1 MSTHR
6 ELFEADVAESRARF
20 KKYYR
25 SSSLPMREK
34 FKHRPKDRKY
44 RRDRVLHE
52 IITRGMKYR
61 ISQIIDTVNGGESG
75 KDAVQHRHHES
86 VSAGGQGYQEQ
97 VEQTLTAV
105 GIKVE
110 AK

>member
-6 ELFEADVAESRARF
+6 ELFKSDVAESRARF

-34 FKHRPKDRKY
+34 FKHRPKEPHY
-44 RRDRVLHE
+44 PRDRVLQK
-52 IITRGMKYR
+52 IINRDMQYR
-61 ISQIIDTVNGGESG
+61 MNQIIDTVNGGESG